1 MSNDRPRLGAI
12 LTRWEI
18 ILLYFLAAV
27 IVLNGVLS
35 PYFLNVTNILF
46 STFNFTEK
54 AIMALPMMFIIICA
68 DIDISVASIV
78 ALSSVFM
85 GMAAARGVATP
96 VLVLIG
102 LGAGLALGVLNG
114 LLITRLEIPA
124 IAVTIGGLT
133 LYRGIAYAILGNR
146 AYTLYPA
153 PFAFFGQGYVF
164 GKVFPFELLVFIV
177 LAVLFWLVLH
187 RTVYGRHLYAIGN
200 NPVAARF
207 SGINVQGIR
216 FANFALMGLLSGL
229 ASVLFT
235 SRIGSTR
242 PDIASGWELQVIT
255 TVVLGGVSIF
265 GGSGNIFGVLIGIF
279 LLGFVRFGLGL
290 INIPG
295 QVSDIVTGFLL
306 IVAILVP
313 ASLQRSRTRRLLRQ
327 EQSAGASPAER

>member
-1 MSNDRPRLGAI
+1 MKKDRPGLGSI

-18 ILLYFLAAV
+18 ILLYFLIAV
-27 IVLNGVLS
+27 VILNGILS

-85 GMAAARGVATP
+85 GMAAAREVATP

-102 LGAGLALGVLNG
+102 LGVGLALGILNG
-114 LLITRLEIPA
+114 LLITRLAIPS

-133 LYRGIAYAILGNR
+133 LYRGIAYVILGNR
-146 AYTLYPA
+146 AYTYYP
-153 PFAFFGQGYVF
+153 PSFAYFGQGYVLA
-164 GKVFPFELLVFIV
+164 GVFPFELLIFIV
-177 LAVLFWLVLH
+177 LAALYGVVLH
-187 RTVYGRHLYAIGN
+187 RTTYGRRLFAIGN

-207 SGINVQGIR
+207 SGINVNGIR
-216 FANFALMGLLSGL
+216 LLNFAIMGLLSGL

-290 INIPG
+290 INIPT

-306 IVAILVP
+306 IVAIMVP
-313 ASLQRSRTRRLLRQ
+313 AMLQRSRERQLLRQ
-327 EQSAGASPAER
+327 QQEARSR